1 MLFKFSSLKLVT
13 ELVFDPDDLYLCLQV
28 KSCWRRDVPP
38 TRLQIGHN
46 TFSQNKRLGVRIK
59 PAVNMIGVIEFN
71 RVTGKYLYK
80 QSQNVVCTLLR
91 QVFFVH
97 HHTSDDLSSLN
108 MPYLN
113 FCLCLL
119 VKLADV
125 FLWAFHRKTSAQI

>member
-13 ELVFDPDDLYLCLQV
+13 ELIFDPDDLCLCLQV

-71 RVTGKYLYK
+71 RVTGKYLFK
-80 QSQNVVCTLLR
+80 QCQNFVCTLLR
-91 QVFFVH
+91 QA
-97 HHTSDDLSSLN
+97 
-108 MPYLN
+108 YL
-113 FCLCLL
+113 LHITTHLM
-119 VKLADV
+119 
-125 FLWAFHRKTSAQI
+125 T